1 MTPSTMTLAS
11 HYTGAY
17 TSIEQ
22 LIEVRRESCPLNFA
36 RHKKTLAAM
45 AGSHRSSFRGRGL
58 DFDEVRL
65 YQAGD
70 EVRSIDWRVTA
81 RTGTPHTKLF
91 REEREQWV
99 YLLVDQKSSLFFG
112 SQTRFKSVVA
122 AQVAAW
128 LAWATVAN
136 HDRVGGFIFSDL
148 AHQEYRP
155 KGGKQGVL
163 HLLHGLEKFNR
174 ALSKESLLSQAAQS
188 AEGGSALTQALTR
201 LQRVIRPGSLICI
214 ISDFYGLDNAAQQ
227 SLTDII
233 RHHNVMTFL
242 ISDPLEKQAPPPGH
256 YTFGKGHLRMSLS
269 TNSKAAR
276 EAYQSLYTQRMK
288 TLVDILRPYPVPLLE
303 LGTESNYFALL
314 RNALGNSARKARA

>member
-1 MTPSTMTLAS
+1 MTPST

-17 TSIEQ
+17 TSLEQ
-22 LIEVRRESCPLNFA
+22 LIALRRESCPLNFA

-81 RTGTPHTKLF
+81 RTGIPHTKLF

-99 YLLVDQKSSLFFG
+99 YLLVDQKSTLFFG
-112 SQTRFKSVVA
+112 SQTTFKSVVA

-128 LAWATVAN
+128 LAWASVAN
-136 HDRVGGFIFSDL
+136 HDRVGGFIFSDS

-155 KGGKQGVL
+155 KSGKQGVL

-188 AEGGSALTQALTR
+188 AEGDSALAQALAR

-233 RHHNVMTFL
+233 RYHNVMTFL

-269 TNSKAAR
+269 TNSQAAR

-288 TLVDILRPYPVPLLE
+288 ILADILRPYPVPLLE

-314 RNALGNSARKARA
+314 SNALGNSARKARV

>member
-1 MTPSTMTLAS
+1 MSPSTYYA
-11 HYTGAY
+11 GAY
-17 TSIEQ
+17 VSLEQ
-22 LIEVRRESCPLNFA
+22 LIALRRESCPLNFA

-45 AGSHRSSFRGRGL
+45 TGSHRSSFRGRGL

-112 SQTRFKSVVA
+112 SQATFKSVVA

-136 HDRVGGFIFSDL
+136 HDRIGGFIFSDN

-163 HLLHGLEKFNR
+163 QLLHGLEKFNR
-174 ALSKESLLSQAAQS
+174 ALSKERILSQAAQS
-188 AEGGSALTQALTR
+188 AEGDSALAQALAR

-214 ISDFYGLDNAAQQ
+214 ISDFYGLDDAAQQ
-227 SLTDII
+227 YLTDIV
-233 RHHNVMTFL
+233 RYHNVMTFV

-269 TNSKAAR
+269 TNSKATR
-276 EAYQSLYTQRMK
+276 EAYHSLYTQRMNI
-288 TLVDILRPYPVPLLE
+288 LIELLRPYPVPLLE

-314 RNALGNSARKARA
+314 SNALGKGTRKARV